1 MPTTQHPLSTIQT
14 DFPRALVVLR
24 GKEGKRS
31 LQGMPLSINI
41 KKNPRE
47 DWTGLN
53 LFHFSASVYFSQ
65 NLPPSFSHLPFP
77 LQLFS
82 QKSIQIHYLYNLTP
96 VWRDFLLLP
105 LLQFLIL
112 SPTIQIWDMMLSK
125 KDPCPHPT
133 YNLMGKPAVA
143 STILSIFDLSNV
155 LAWTSHCPLIILT
168 TN

>member
-1 MPTTQHPLSTIQT
+1 MTTTQHPQSTIQT

-24 GKEGKRS
+24 GKGGKGS
-31 LQGMPLSINI
+31 LQGMPLSSINI

-47 DWTGLN
+47 DWTGPN

-65 NLPPSFSHLPFP
+65 NLPPSFSHLSFP

-96 VWRDFLLLP
+96 VWRDFLLP
-105 LLQFLIL
+105 PFLQFLIL

-133 YNLMGKPAVA
+133 YNLISKPAVA
-143 STILSIFDLSNV
+143 STILSHYFL
-155 LAWTSHCPLIILT
+155 LIKCSLM
-168 TN
+168 N